1 MYSKS
6 WILNAAPTPVV
17 PYIELTRV
25 GYLPVG
31 VLVSYFPVL
40 IAILHV
46 ATLSHLPQPL
56 LLSAVLKWLPL
67 CYLYSAYGCV
77 VDDIADQDLDRKV
90 ERCQHRPLV
99 RGAVS
104 TPSAIL
110 WAASL
115 AATVIY
121 LGTTF
126 FPNQPALHIPI
137 AIFGSIVY
145 PFLKRF
151 THYALT
157 WLALLYVATALNAS
171 RTIGYDILSP
181 ETPRNFLTSNLA
193 LNAAVYIA
201 NIIVET
207 IYMHADVEDDIKS
220 GIGSLAVRIY
230 GFSKP
235 VLFTLWAV
243 YAGLVYYAG
252 VEGEMGQFY
261 FTGAVC
267 SVVTLGALIARVD
280 LKDAKMCEVLFF
292 VGNAVVMA
300 EVAGGLGAEYLLG
313 A

>member
-6 WILNAAPTPVV
+6 WILNALPTSVV
-17 PYIELTRV
+17 PYVELTRV

-46 ATLSHLPQPL
+46 ATISHLPQPA
-56 LLSAVLKWLPL
+56 LLSAVAKWLPL

-77 VDDIADQDLDRKV
+77 VDDIADQDLDSKV

-104 TPSAIL
+104 TTSAII

-115 AATVIY
+115 AGTVIF
-121 LGTTF
+121 LANTF
-126 FPNQPALHIPI
+126 FPDQPALHIPI

-171 RTIGYDILSP
+171 RTIGFDILSP
-181 ETPRNFLTSNLA
+181 STPSPWLNSNLA
-193 LNAAVYIA
+193 LNASVYIC
-201 NIIVET
+201 NLIVET

-220 GIGSLAVRIY
+220 GIGSMAVRIY
-230 GFSKP
+230 GHSKP
-235 VLFTLWAV
+235 VLFALWAV
-243 YAGLVYYAG
+243 YAGLMYYTG
-252 VEGEMGQFY
+252 VEGGLGQFY

-280 LKDAKMCEVLFF
+280 LKDPKMCEVLFF

-300 EVAGGLGAEYLLG
+300 EVAAGLAAEYALGA
-313 A
+313 